1 MAAFRCWDKTMKKP
15 LMQFAKFVWNHKLVS
30 ISIAIL
36 VVVISSAIFL
46 SLLAPFDPYA
56 INVKMANMPPGT
68 PSFDGSGTHL
78 LGTDALGRDLLSRI
92 MLGSRVSLSVGVVS
106 VILSGT
112 LGTFIGL
119 IAGYYRGVTDTV
131 MMRVVDLQMS
141 IPSLLA
147 ALLVLY
153 VLGPSFMNV
162 VLVLSITRWMIYAR
176 VTRGLTL
183 SLREEL
189 FIESA
194 RALGSS
200 DKRIMIRHLIPNLAA
215 PILVLATLDLAI
227 VMLTE
232 ASLSFLGLGIQPPNT
247 SWGLMISEGRE
258 YLRSSWWLVA
268 MPGFAIL
275 FTTLSV
281 NIIAT
286 WLRAKTVKS
295 NSQRA
300 SAPKEASK

>member
-1 MAAFRCWDKTMKKP
+1 MKKP

-30 ISIAIL
+30 ISIATL

-131 MMRVVDLQMS
+131 MMRIVDLQMS

-183 SLREEL
+183 SLRE
-189 FIESA
+189 
-194 RALGSS
+194 
-200 DKRIMIRHLIPNLAA
+200 
-215 PILVLATLDLAI
+215 
-227 VMLTE
+227 
-232 ASLSFLGLGIQPPNT
+232 
-247 SWGLMISEGRE
+247 
-258 YLRSSWWLVA
+258 
-268 MPGFAIL
+268 
-275 FTTLSV
+275 
-281 NIIAT
+281 
-286 WLRAKTVKS
+286 
-295 NSQRA
+295 
-300 SAPKEASK
+300 

>member
-1 MAAFRCWDKTMKKP
+1 
-15 LMQFAKFVWNHKLVS
+15 MQMAKFVWSHKLVS

-36 VVVISSAIFL
+36 VLVVSSAIFL

-68 PSFDGSGTHL
+68 PSVDGSGTHW

-119 IAGYYRGVTDTV
+119 IAGYYRGVIDTV
-131 MMRVVDLQMS
+131 MMRIVDLQMS

-162 VLVLSITRWMIYAR
+162 VLVLAITRWMIYAR

-286 WLRAKTVKS
+286 WFRAKTVKS
-295 NSQRA
+295 NAQRVTI
-300 SAPKEASK
+300 PKVASK

>member
-1 MAAFRCWDKTMKKP
+1 MKMSKI
-15 LMQFAKFVWNHKLVS
+15 VWSHKLVS

-36 VVVISSAIFL
+36 VLVVSSAIFL

-68 PSFDGSGTHL
+68 PSVDGSGTHW

-119 IAGYYRGVTDTV
+119 IAGYYRGVIDTV
-131 MMRVVDLQMS
+131 MMRIVDLQMS

-162 VLVLSITRWMIYAR
+162 VLVLAITRWMIYAR

-286 WLRAKTVKS
+286 WFRAKTVKS
-295 NSQRA
+295 NAQRVTT
-300 SAPKEASK
+300 PKEASK

>member
-1 MAAFRCWDKTMKKP
+1 
-15 LMQFAKFVWNHKLVS
+15 MQMAKFVWSHKLVS

-36 VVVISSAIFL
+36 VLVVSSAIFL

-68 PSFDGSGTHL
+68 PSIDGSGTHW

-119 IAGYYRGVTDTV
+119 IAGYYRGVIDTV
-131 MMRVVDLQMS
+131 MMRIVDLQMS

-162 VLVLSITRWMIYAR
+162 VLVLAITRWMIYAR

-286 WLRAKTVKS
+286 WFRAKTVKS
-295 NSQRA
+295 NSQRVTT
-300 SAPKEASK
+300 PNEASK